1 MYTPKWWRN
10 LLDFKQKREIIDYSM
25 TYPKSIQKK
34 TADYFSVFGE
44 LSIKCRTVGDILSN
58 KETYDAEDDQ
68 GTLHKWHRSAM
79 HEDIDKG

>member
-1 MYTPKWWRN
+1 
-10 LLDFKQKREIIDYSM
+10 M

-58 KETYDAEDDQ
+58 KETYDSEDDQ
-68 GTLHKWHRSAM
+68 RTPRKQDHSAVHADIIYKRSFLYVVFVS
-79 HEDIDKG
+79 

>member
-1 MYTPKWWRN
+1 
-10 LLDFKQKREIIDYSM
+10 M

-68 GTLHKWHRSAM
+68 GTLHK
-79 HEDIDKG
+79 